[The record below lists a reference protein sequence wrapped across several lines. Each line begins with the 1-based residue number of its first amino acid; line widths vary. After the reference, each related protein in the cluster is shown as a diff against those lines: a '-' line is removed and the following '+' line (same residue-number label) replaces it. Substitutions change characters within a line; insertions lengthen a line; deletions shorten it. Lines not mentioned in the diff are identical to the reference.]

1 MNESLCAHCKNCEE
15 VKYDGFFCDCTGYIE
30 DKTLSDGCV
39 MFEDDGFIMPE
50 TANKIDTKRD
60 DFDGDTLSFV
70 PVPKTFE
77 EEYKMVEAFFDKY
90 ESLIRSAPR
99 NSMLGM
105 LNDLDDA
112 FLNIEGVIGDRDEGL
127 LPSNERAL
135 KQSKEA
141 ITHVALI
148 LAQMWS
154 DENQDIELVCTDPA
168 TGEELS
174 VTVPPFDSE
183 TQLVVDR
190 MKEIGESMVNKN
202 EEEKEND

>member
-1 MNESLCAHCKNCEE
+1 MEKSLCAHCANCCE
-15 VKYDGFFCDCTGYIE
+15 VKYGGFLCDETGYIE
-30 DKTLSDGCV
+30 DKTLSTGCV
-39 MFEDDGFIMPE
+39 MFKDDGFNE
-50 TANKIDTKRD
+50 TDTKKD
-60 DFDGDTLSFV
+60 DFDGDELCFI
-70 PVPKTFE
+70 PVTKTFE
-77 EEYKMVEAFFDKY
+77 EELGIVDAFFDKY

-105 LNDLDDA
+105 LNDLNDA

-135 KQSKEA
+135 NRSKRQ

-148 LAQMWS
+148 LAQMWA

-183 TQLVVDR
+183 TQFVVDR
-190 MKEIGESMVNKN
+190 MKEIGKSMINKN
-202 EEEKEND
+202 EEEKRK